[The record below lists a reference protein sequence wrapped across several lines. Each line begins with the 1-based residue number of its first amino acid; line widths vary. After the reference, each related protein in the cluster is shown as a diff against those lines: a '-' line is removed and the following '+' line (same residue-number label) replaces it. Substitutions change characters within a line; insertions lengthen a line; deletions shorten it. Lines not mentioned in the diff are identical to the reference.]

1 MTEVQVDVIGH
12 QARSKEGRGISVRS
26 GDSDKWIIIQKTTF
40 TNWIN
45 VQLQPRGLEVKDLQ
59 DDFCD
64 GVKLCALV
72 ECLQQKK
79 IGRVVQKPHN
89 QHQALQNVTVA
100 LTAIANDNV
109 RLVNI
114 GSEDIVNGNQKLIL
128 GLIWHLILRY
138 QIGKT
143 KFPPKKLMLAWLK
156 AVIPDCNI
164 SNFTSDWNDGVALH
178 ALLEYCKPGLC
189 PDWKKLSRNNRLDN
203 CSRAMT
209 LAKNEFNIPM
219 IVRPEDFS
227 SPHLDDLSGMTYLSY
242 YMTVDSPGYH
252 ATLRNVRALLK
263 HGTINNF
270 TTDWHDGILL
280 CNLTKSLG
288 VEPGGWPNMTSNNVE
303 NLQRGMDSARKLGI
317 EPILSAKEMSDPD
330 VEHLGIMAYAAYFT
344 RLTPRRVV
352 ADKATINGDFQN
364 IHVGQE
370 SPSIVI
376 VEESQT
382 EVVESSNCGDDVDAI
397 PVSTI
402 PIIQQQDWNGSQPF
416 TMSSASKT
424 DVREVKDEELQ
435 YMSSHVQND
444 DHSETVVIEED
455 IIRPENSAI
464 NLQDYIIKEDVKR
477 VETVSREKQAP
488 ILDFAQDGC
497 LYQETKTFQVSV
509 DSDVLP
515 HDVRAEVIGPDSIPP
530 VRMNWSGK
538 TATCSFTP
546 SETGMHKLNVYVEGE
561 AVSGCPVSFQVSSDR
576 SQVYCHQ
583 VEKCPI
589 GQTTEMKVDTSRAG
603 KGNVRIEARSPSG
616 HLQSLTVTDRGGV
629 HSGSFNPTE
638 VGDWQMSVRYDDV
651 DVGGSPYTVKV
662 YDPNAVKVYGL
673 EGGAV
678 GKALAFN
685 ADTSQ
690 AGDGDLDVTVNY
702 QGQNI
707 PCYTTLESNGLH
719 KINFTP
725 QGAGAYKV
733 NVRFAGEEVRGS
745 PYTLEIV
752 DSSMVTVT
760 GDGLSLVPVNRPA
773 VFNVQTRGAGGGNI
787 NVDVICE
794 YNFNCVRN
802 VFKIL

>member
-370 SPSIVI
+370 
-376 VEESQT
+376 
-382 EVVESSNCGDDVDAI
+382 
-397 PVSTI
+397 
-402 PIIQQQDWNGSQPF
+402 
-416 TMSSASKT
+416 
-424 DVREVKDEELQ
+424 
-435 YMSSHVQND
+435 
-444 DHSETVVIEED
+444 
-455 IIRPENSAI
+455 
-464 NLQDYIIKEDVKR
+464 
-477 VETVSREKQAP
+477 
-488 ILDFAQDGC
+488 
-497 LYQETKTFQVSV
+497 KTFQVSV